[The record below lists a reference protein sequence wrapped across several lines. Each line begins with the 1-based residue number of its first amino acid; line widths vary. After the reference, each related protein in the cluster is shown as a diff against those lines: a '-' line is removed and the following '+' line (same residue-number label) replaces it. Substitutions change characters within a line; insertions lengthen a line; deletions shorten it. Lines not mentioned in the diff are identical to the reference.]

1 MPAIVASHD
10 VLGHIEWDDLAM
22 GRTVLVVDDH
32 ADFLS
37 AATAL
42 LAADGFEVVGVA
54 ASGAEAIA
62 ANEALRPQV
71 VLLDIRLP
79 DTDGITVAKWLA
91 ALPDPPAVVLV
102 SSRDASTY
110 GDRLRSSPARGF
122 LVKADL
128 DGAALRHLLAE

>member
-1 MPAIVASHD
+1 
-10 VLGHIEWDDLAM
+10 M

-54 ASGAEAIA
+54 ATGAGALT
-62 ANEALRPQV
+62 ANETLRPQV

-79 DTDGITVAKWLA
+79 DIDGLTVAERLA
-91 ALPDPPAVVLV
+91 ALPGPPDVVLV

-110 GDRLRSSPARGF
+110 GARLRASPARGF

-128 DGAALRHLLAE
+128 SGAALRRLLAD

>member
-1 MPAIVASHD
+1 MREGA
-10 VLGHIEWDDLAM
+10 LECDDLDM

-32 ADFLS
+32 ADFLR

-42 LAADGFEVVGVA
+42 LTADGFTVVGSA
-54 ASGAEAIA
+54 ATGAEALL

-71 VLLDIRLP
+71 VLVDIRLP
-79 DTDGITVAKWLA
+79 DIDGLTVADRLS
-91 ALPDPPAVVLV
+91 ALLEPPEVVLV

-110 GDRLRSSPARGF
+110 GARLRSSPARGF

-128 DGAALRHLLAE
+128 SGAALRRLLAD